1 MKLDEKILYCRK
13 RAGLSQEE
21 LGEKIG
27 VSRQAI
33 SKWETGESV
42 PELGKII
49 LLADIFQVTTDW
61 LLKDGEGEEVRDSKE
76 AQAVNITPN
85 WVESIPGVI
94 GNLIKKYGWLFGVYL
109 AISGAISIGF
119 GIAGKLMF
127 RSFMQNSPF
136 SNETTFFFDAPGF
149 SASNSFGFGVSSDPS
164 SYITGFVIILGTIF
178 LVGGIILA
186 IVLKRKGVEKV

>member
-1 MKLDEKILYCRK
+1 M
-13 RAGLSQEE
+13 
-21 LGEKIG
+21 
-27 VSRQAI
+27 
-33 SKWETGESV
+33 
-42 PELGKII
+42 
-49 LLADIFQVTTDW
+49 ADIFQVTTDW

-136 SNETTFFFDAPGF
+136 
-149 SASNSFGFGVSSDPS
+149 
-164 SYITGFVIILGTIF
+164 
-178 LVGGIILA
+178 
-186 IVLKRKGVEKV
+186 